1 MPAIAVKPKSLTFGS
16 LFGRMRV
23 TILSFVFYSPL
34 GFVGWHDTLRMFQ
47 QRPEGAFAFVR
58 LVWYVSG
65 HNSENNV
72 GAQLEKYPGL
82 ENFVACF
89 HENSGSATGTVT
101 QTTLTLKTGRQFAV
115 HVRALNHLETV
126 RSERYS

>member
-1 MPAIAVKPKSLTFGS
+1 MAESGLPL
-16 LFGRMRV
+16 
-23 TILSFVFYSPL
+23 LSFVFYSPL

-72 GAQLEKYPGL
+72 GAQLKKYLGL

-89 HENSGSATGTVT
+89 HENSGSTTKTVT
-101 QTTLTLKTGRQFAV
+101 QTMLTPKTGRQFAV
-115 HVRALNHLETV
+115 HVRVLIRLEIV
-126 RSERYS
+126 RSERYG